1 MAFYIKTNQLAAAY
15 FGHLDDRLAMPDGT
29 YMLYQG
35 DVAEMAAKLD
45 IQFTTLYETAEEVC
59 ERIGGIIMQ
68 PEAVMA
74 EQQDTEAVT
83 ELPVAS
89 DPRFVIEEELV
100 ETDGVELGKE
110 TEDATEVDKTDNTVD
125 PAEEE
130 PAPVD
135 NHIEEEASGIDVEPD
150 TFEEEQP

>member
-45 IQFTTLYETAEEVC
+45 IQFTTLYETAEQVC

-74 EQQDTEAVT
+74 EQQDPEAAT
-83 ELPVAS
+83 ALPVAS
-89 DPRFVIEEELV
+89 DPRFVAGEEPAE
-100 ETDGVELGKE
+100 EDPTEPEE
-110 TEDATEVDKTDNTVD
+110 TETGNEPEGTTEVDETDNTVD
-125 PAEEE
+125 TAEE
-130 PAPVD
+130 AP
-135 NHIEEEASGIDVEPD
+135 GIDVEPD
-150 TFEEEQP
+150 TSEEDQP